1 MGDEGQN
8 PPEKVVIKAF
18 DLGYGSTIP
27 QIVRESR
34 SLEAAKRLGLL
45 LDHELGDEAFHYVMP
60 FAPGVDLATE
70 TSELHAA
77 SGGAGLTGEQLR
89 TVLGYARDLCDHLTR
104 FHEEGLWHKDI
115 KPSNLMVAGRSTPRS
130 WTSGSSPPLSPR

>member
-1 MGDEGQN
+1 M
-8 PPEKVVIKAF
+8 IKAF

-45 LDHELGDEAFHYVMP
+45 LDHELGDDAFHYVMP

-70 TSELHAA
+70 TRELHAA
-77 SGGAGLTGEQLR
+77 SGGHGLTGEQLR
-89 TVLGYARDLCDHLTR
+89 TVLGYARDLCDHLTALPR
-104 FHEEGLWHKDI
+104 GGPLAQGHQAVQPH
-115 KPSNLMVAGRSTPRS
+115 GRGRTRLRS
-130 WTSGSSPPLSPR
+130 WTSGSSPPLSPP